1 MASNR
6 PEPQAPA
13 NPRAKPRPLAR
24 PGVRPLARQGPRPL
38 PLHLAAASLAWTS
51 SLAALPLLKS
61 GSIAWR
67 PELKAAAQSL
77 AAELASAKAEDFA
90 GAVAG
95 EAQRRLASFLDGLTL
110 YRRHAYRRA
119 EASAPEVWREGTT
132 RLLDYSQGQEG
143 MPLLVIP
150 SLINRAY
157 ILDLLPERSFLS
169 YLAGEGFRPYLLD
182 WEAPG
187 EAERNF
193 SLDDYITGRL
203 ARALAALRQREAMP
217 PVAIGYCMGGLLA
230 LGLGLQ
236 HNSDLAGLAL
246 LATPWDFHAERA
258 AQATLI
264 GAMAPQFE
272 PLLATLGELPVDVIQ
287 ALFAALDPSL
297 ALRKFLGF
305 AGLDPASEKARQFVA
320 LEDWLN
326 DGVGLAAPVARET
339 LAGWY
344 GENTTMRGRWRL
356 AGKPVRP
363 QALQLPTI
371 AVIPDQDRIV
381 PPASALALAQ
391 TIPTCEVLRT
401 GTGHIGMMTGARAAG
416 EVWQPL
422 ALWLRRQGL
431 SCTATKRPVLSK
443 KPSPAKPSLDRRS
456 PNRPA
461 NRRKS

>member
-1 MASNR
+1 
-6 PEPQAPA
+6 
-13 NPRAKPRPLAR
+13 
-24 PGVRPLARQGPRPL
+24 
-38 PLHLAAASLAWTS
+38 
-51 SLAALPLLKS
+51 
-61 GSIAWR
+61 
-67 PELKAAAQSL
+67 
-77 AAELASAKAEDFA
+77 
-90 GAVAG
+90 
-95 EAQRRLASFLDGLTL
+95 
-110 YRRHAYRRA
+110 
-119 EASAPEVWREGTT
+119 
-132 RLLDYSQGQEG
+132 

-157 ILDLLPERSFLS
+157 ILDLLPERSFLRF
-169 YLAGEGFRPYLLD
+169 LAGEGFRPYLVD
-182 WEAPG
+182 WGAPG
-187 EAERNF
+187 DGERNF

-203 ARALAALRQREAMP
+203 ARALAALRQREELPAI
-217 PVAIGYCMGGLLA
+217 AIGYCMGGLLA
-230 LGLGLQ
+230 LGLAL
-236 HNSDLAGLAL
+236 NRADDLCGVAL

-258 AQATLI
+258 AQAALI

-272 PLLATLGELPVDVIQ
+272 PLLGVMGELPVDVIQ

-305 AGLDPASEKARQFVA
+305 AGLDSASEKARQFVA

-326 DGVGLAAPVARET
+326 DGVPLAAPVARET

-356 AGKPVRP
+356 AGKPVKP
-363 QALQLPTI
+363 QELVLPAI

-391 TIPTCEVLRT
+391 AIPTCEVLRT
-401 GTGHIGMMTGARAAG
+401 GTGHIGMMTGAKAVG

-443 KPSPAKPSLDRRS
+443 KPSPAGPS

-461 NRRKS
+461 NRRKP